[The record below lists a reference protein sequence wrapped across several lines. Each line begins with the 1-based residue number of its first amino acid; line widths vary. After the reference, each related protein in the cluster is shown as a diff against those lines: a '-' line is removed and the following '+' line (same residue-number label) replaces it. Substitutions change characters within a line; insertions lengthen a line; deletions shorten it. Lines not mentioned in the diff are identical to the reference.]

1 MRQIYAPPTLAPKQP
16 PVVTNLLN
24 SSITSPN
31 NSIMPMRLSYRPNS
45 FRHYISQQPIII
57 KPIRGRELFIR
68 SIRRIIEQIREKKQR
83 MQNDQQL
90 FSTYKEAINI
100 FHDLTFMK
108 CVLLKKKLLD
118 SNNRTWTI
126 EFAREGG
133 LHTLLSYLEHT
144 TQKILSLVDA
154 ILINEILQCLRAMMN
169 ISELFEHI
177 ASNPQYIDLIAKVLN
192 VQSAEI
198 RMRVFELLTALCVYS
213 LDGYELVLKA
223 LQDFQKNQ
231 TVEKNNKLSNVFAV
245 ILEQLKFA
253 VMAKHKWSAMA
264 LLNSILSSTEAIGK
278 RLSYRNILYSNDII
292 SILEQARNDD
302 DVDLNFQID
311 RFFEDQKD
319 DEEEFFGH
327 FDSND
332 VQAVYQA
339 IQLQLASSSNE
350 SALFLTTM
358 QLLYSTLTSSN
369 SNERQKI
376 LQSLLRSISEP
387 IEKVSEKKIIIDQA
401 SQTDAILEFNT
412 KSSSTYQQVPTFT
425 PVITNEKSLEKPCD
439 TQSTSILINTEKSIN
454 IQSPANESSVSETI
468 IPPPPPSLLPI
479 NVQADS
485 SPIST
490 SRSGAEV
497 PPPAPPNISGGIPP
511 PPPPPLPGFLGGPPP
526 PPPLPPGFLGGP
538 PPPPPGFLGGP
549 PPPPLGQFG
558 DKPPAVG
565 RSILVDSI
573 PKPKGKMRRLQW
585 KKLPQTILT
594 TSQFWMDVNKNA
606 DTQIDFSQLEDCFK
620 VNNETSNTVLQTKI
634 KTINILPCNRSIAI
648 NVFLKKFN
656 ITELQPFIKSLQDS
670 KSNLNGECL
679 RMLLKVL
686 PTEDEINLVHDYP
699 RENWTLPEEFIH
711 EIGLILYYG
720 FRVRTRILITEFDE
734 TFDDFKRKYESI
746 IKVINFLQ
754 HDSSIKQ
761 LARSLLSVGDFLN
774 YGSYAG
780 NAFGFRLDILK
791 QLHDIRSSE
800 NKNLLGVLLEGSP
813 ENFKFIDNLKPLL
826 VNDIQLKLVKSEY
839 MDWKHKIDNG
849 LIQINSIEDKQ
860 INEQYKSFYEQ
871 SNIKLNHILEP
882 LVNQCEKQ
890 EIELLKEFGE
900 TDLNEFNYDTCCT
913 IFQQLIEK
921 VEKEKKER
929 AKCFTSNK
937 ILLNSTKSV
946 SEKLILNNDKINNK
960 LADNNFMDS
969 LITEFKQKKFATVP
983 TRRHRPR
990 PDLSGL
996 NDREV
1001 K

>member
-1 MRQIYAPPTLAPKQP
+1 
-16 PVVTNLLN
+16 
-24 SSITSPN
+24 
-31 NSIMPMRLSYRPNS
+31 
-45 FRHYISQQPIII
+45 
-57 KPIRGRELFIR
+57 
-68 SIRRIIEQIREKKQR
+68 
-83 MQNDQQL
+83 
-90 FSTYKEAINI
+90 
-100 FHDLTFMK
+100 
-108 CVLLKKKLLD
+108 
-118 SNNRTWTI
+118 
-126 EFAREGG
+126 
-133 LHTLLSYLEHT
+133 
-144 TQKILSLVDA
+144 
-154 ILINEILQCLRAMMN
+154 
-169 ISELFEHI
+169 
-177 ASNPQYIDLIAKVLN
+177 
-192 VQSAEI
+192 
-198 RMRVFELLTALCVYS
+198 
-213 LDGYELVLKA
+213 
-223 LQDFQKNQ
+223 
-231 TVEKNNKLSNVFAV
+231 
-245 ILEQLKFA
+245 
-253 VMAKHKWSAMA
+253 
-264 LLNSILSSTEAIGK
+264 
-278 RLSYRNILYSNDII
+278 
-292 SILEQARNDD
+292 
-302 DVDLNFQID
+302 
-311 RFFEDQKD
+311 
-319 DEEEFFGH
+319 
-327 FDSND
+327 
-332 VQAVYQA
+332 
-339 IQLQLASSSNE
+339 
-350 SALFLTTM
+350 
-358 QLLYSTLTSSN
+358 
-369 SNERQKI
+369 
-376 LQSLLRSISEP
+376 
-387 IEKVSEKKIIIDQA
+387 
-401 SQTDAILEFNT
+401 
-412 KSSSTYQQVPTFT
+412 YQQVPTFT

-511 PPPPPLPGFLGGPPP
+511 PPPPPPPGFLGGPPP

-538 PPPPPGFLGGP
+538 PPPPPLPPGFLGGP

-929 AKCFTSNK
+929 AKRFTSNK